1 MRYQIVKSFS
11 GCKSTCVIIHK
22 AQSSNAGHLCRH
34 ERGDSS
40 TSHKAVV
47 SIDRRANRCENI
59 GSDQISIARYP
70 AFTQI
75 SPFLLESNAMATQA
89 FIFAISIGTLY
100 SIIALLAL
108 VYSLPILCIRRFQ
121 HRNNI
126 FTLNVC
132 LTTALSCLLWLPN
145 SVSLLTGYS
154 PTFIQAKC
162 PWLSIVQVIS
172 DIAVPY
178 SLVLVSFHRCSS
190 IVYAQRSFF
199 RDEKMDRDVFRRAMG
214 YRHTSYRFRICYIQ
228 DT

>member
-1 MRYQIVKSFS
+1 M
-11 GCKSTCVIIHK
+11 
-22 AQSSNAGHLCRH
+22 
-34 ERGDSS
+34 
-40 TSHKAVV
+40 
-47 SIDRRANRCENI
+47 AN
-59 GSDQISIARYP
+59 
-70 AFTQI
+70 
-75 SPFLLESNAMATQA
+75 LK
-89 FIFAISIGTLY
+89 FIFNTAITTQYVLV
-100 SIIALLAL
+100 ALLAL
-108 VYSLPILCIRRFQ
+108 IYSLPILCIRRFQ

-199 RDEKMDRDVFRRAMG
+199 RTRRWIVMCFVGQWVIATLLSIPDLLHP
-214 YRHTSYRFRICYIQ
+214 RHVGFFSLVKHSS
-228 DT
+228 